1 MPRPSKTKTHCRTV
15 RLNLGLTQAQLAQA
29 LLVSTSMV
37 NRVECG
43 QIYPGRLMREKL
55 RVIENPKLID
65 SYMADYQMEFEQA
78 VGYAHHNAR
87 KSAH

>member
-1 MPRPSKTKTHCRTV
+1 
-15 RLNLGLTQAQLAQA
+15 
-29 LLVSTSMV
+29 MV